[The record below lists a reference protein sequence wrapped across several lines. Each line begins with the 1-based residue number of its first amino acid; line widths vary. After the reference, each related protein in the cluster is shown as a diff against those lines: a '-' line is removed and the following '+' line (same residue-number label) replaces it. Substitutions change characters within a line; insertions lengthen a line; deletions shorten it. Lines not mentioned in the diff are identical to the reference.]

1 VVGGAAPTGPGD
13 ENLQQHELDEPLANP
28 RRKKEGRRSWSFTGG
43 DEDTAAAKN
52 RGGGN
57 GEWGCSSACGG
68 VLRVQRG
75 AQELECELK

>member
-1 VVGGAAPTGPGD
+1 MGPGD

-28 RRKKEGRRSWSFTGG
+28 RRRKEGQRSLSFTGG
-43 DEDTAAAKN
+43 DEDTVAAKN
-52 RGGGN
+52 RGGDN

-75 AQELECELK
+75 AQELERELK

>member
-1 VVGGAAPTGPGD
+1 
-13 ENLQQHELDEPLANP
+13 L
-28 RRKKEGRRSWSFTGG
+28 SFTGG

-75 AQELECELK
+75 AQELERELKKQHREGGEGRREDPEWRRLPFVEGETEGGLW